1 MTIVLF
7 IILAIALIFVIKY
20 ILDVFILEG
29 LFK

>member
-7 IILAIALIFVIKY
+7 ILAISLIFVIEY

>member
-7 IILAIALIFVIKY
+7 ILAIALIFVIKY
-20 ILDVFILEG
+20 ILDVFMLEG

>member
-7 IILAIALIFVIKY
+7 ILVISLIFVIKY
-20 ILDVFILEG
+20 ILDVFMLEE

>member
-7 IILAIALIFVIKY
+7 ILAISLLFVIKY
-20 ILDVFILEG
+20 ILDIFMMGG

>member
-7 IILAIALIFVIKY
+7 ILAVSLIFVIKY
-20 ILDVFILEG
+20 ILDVFMLEG